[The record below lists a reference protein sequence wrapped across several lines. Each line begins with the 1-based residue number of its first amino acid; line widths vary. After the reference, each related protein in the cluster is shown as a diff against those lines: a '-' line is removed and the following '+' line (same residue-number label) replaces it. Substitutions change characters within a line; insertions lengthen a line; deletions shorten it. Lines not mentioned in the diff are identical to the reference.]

1 MISTVVWI
9 KFLTFRAA
17 LNPPR
22 RSASHSKVRWQSL
35 PSATVPQDLVPWC
48 AMVPENVGENSQI
61 QWFIIAVIEYL
72 HACLCMYIYIERECV
87 CVCLCVSIELPFG
100 ECTPHFQTHWW
111 WASKLGDFFLDRSTS
126 TLFAIGQKGTEIR
139 PLCRWTAGEIL
150 ASKTQE
156 LTPST
161 PQSHGWFMCTVCMLY
176 APGPATP
183 PSPKKCKKKTQ
194 FIEVFNF
201 NYNRLNTDF

>member
-72 HACLCMYIYIERECV
+72 HACLCIYIYRKRECV
-87 CVCLCVSIELPFG
+87 CVSLCINWIAIWGVYTPFSDTLMVS
-100 ECTPHFQTHWW
+100 FQAW
-111 WASKLGDFFLDRSTS
+111 GFFLDRSTS

-183 PSPKKCKKKTQ
+183 PSPKKCKK
-194 FIEVFNF
+194 
-201 NYNRLNTDF
+201 NTVHISF